1 MVGLKRII
9 RKTSKFLLRDNL
21 ILTAGAGLGFCSSL
35 AVTNKLE
42 NALTMG
48 FGVTFVTAGSFCL
61 VYPFKKLI
69 SNAGTHHKISL
80 LMIII
85 SVFVAVFGF
94 FAQSFVPE
102 IAANIKAYIDLIT
115 TNCIV
120 LAVISEGL
128 TGDFREAQKKIFKAC
143 LGYSLALIL
152 LAFLREPLGFG
163 TILGFQ
169 ALPVTF
175 PRVVLMITPVG
186 GFFALAAFRLLL
198 RPILIKAGVV
208 YPESPAAES
217 VTATDGGEPVEA
229 SLKPASLDQPKRGMS
244 KAMLIAIG
252 LSVCLFISL
261 IVHIQTI
268 PSLHQQFLIL
278 LPVLLNALFFDGI
291 VLSKL
296 LGMCPLINKSRQI
309 DAAWKMGVAVII
321 VTTLSTALNWL
332 VYNKILVKCSDFLSQ
347 FSSLPIRL
355 ENIFYLTVFIV
366 TIAVFVQVLS
376 VLLRKFA
383 KQVYEQMGQF
393 LELIT
398 VNCIVL
404 ASATFTIPTGAKFL
418 VTSVTAFGYGLH
430 WMMVTVWLALLRRQ
444 RLFVPTTTWDEDTI
458 AILLLGIMAAIFTG
472 IGMIQIF

>member
-1 MVGLKRII
+1 MVELTRII
-9 RKTSKFLLRDNL
+9 RKSSKFFMRDNL

-42 NALTMG
+42 NSLTMG
-48 FGVTFVTAGSFCL
+48 LGVTFVTAGSFCL

-69 SNAGTHHKISL
+69 SKAGTHHKISL
-80 LMIII
+80 LMIIV
-85 SVFVAVFGF
+85 SVFVAIFGF
-94 FAQSFVPE
+94 FAQAFVPE

-128 TGDFREAQKKIFKAC
+128 TVDFWDAQKKIFKAC
-143 LGYSLALIL
+143 LGYSVALVM

-163 TILGFQ
+163 TVIGFPV
-169 ALPVTF
+169 LPDTF
-175 PRVVLMITPVG
+175 PKVVLMVTPVG

-198 RPILIKAGVV
+198 RPFLLKTRIV
-208 YPESPAAES
+208 YAES
-217 VTATDGGEPVEA
+217 SACECAASANCGEPVPA
-229 SLKPASLDQPKRGMS
+229 VKSKPGISKMS
-244 KAMLIAIG
+244 LIAIG
-252 LSVCLFISL
+252 LGVCLFISF
-261 IVHIQTI
+261 IVHTQTV
-268 PSLHQQFLIL
+268 PSLHQQFVIL

-321 VTTLSTALNWL
+321 VTTLSTALNWI
-332 VYNKILVKCSDFLSQ
+332 VYNHVLVRCSDFLSKY
-347 FSSLPIRL
+347 SSLPIRL

-383 KQVYEQMGQF
+383 KTVYEEMGQF

-430 WMMVTVWLALLRRQ
+430 WMMVVVWLALLRRQ
-444 RLFVPTTTWDEDTI
+444 RLFVPTTAWDEDTI

-472 IGMIQIF
+472 IGMIHIF